1 MTKISITGYSGFIG
15 QNIIKSK
22 LFNKYNFEK
31 VNLRINQKLNNNSY
45 CLIHLAGIAHDISN
59 KYSHED
65 YININYNLTKK
76 VFNQFLASNANVFIF
91 LSSSKAVKDNY
102 NSIITESTNPNP
114 KTPYGISKLKA
125 ENYILNK
132 FKKYK
137 NKRIFILRPSMIHG
151 EGNKGNLNLLFNFI
165 KKGLPWPLG
174 SFKNKRSYLSIE
186 NLNFIINELI
196 INNKISS
203 GVYNISD
210 NGTISTNE
218 IIKLIKEETKG
229 KNLILPIPKI
239 IIYIIFSFLDIFK
252 IKYNLN
258 MLNKLTKNFIVDNNK
273 IIKVM
278 NKKLPLDIK
287 SGLIK
292 TLKTFNH

>member
-45 CLIHLAGIAHDISN
+45 CLIHLAGIAHDVSN
-59 KYSHED
+59 KYSYED

-203 GVYNISD
+203 GVYNVSD

-218 IIKLIKEETKG
+218 IIKLIKDETNS
-229 KNLILPIPKI
+229 KNFLLNIPKFI
-239 IIYIIFSFLDIFK
+239 VYIFFTFLHIFK